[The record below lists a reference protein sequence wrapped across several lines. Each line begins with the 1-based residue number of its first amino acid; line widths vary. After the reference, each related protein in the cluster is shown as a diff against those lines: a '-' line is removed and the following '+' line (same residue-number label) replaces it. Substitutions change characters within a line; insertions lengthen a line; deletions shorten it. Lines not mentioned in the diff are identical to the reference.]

1 MTVPHISSA
10 PHQFQSTI
18 WTLYCVDEMTATSQ
32 HHGNGNIYIYLRVS
46 SEAHVFRAY
55 LLSPSSGFTIKML
68 LENLDLTR
76 HCLPILCISSLV
88 FLLLK
93 KKQLNLP
100 HSPPSDPLIGHARFI
115 PPEYPWKTFAA
126 WRKKFGEF
134 ICSFCDT

>member
-1 MTVPHISSA
+1 MLLINSRV
-10 PHQFQSTI
+10 QFGLFIVLMRRLPRRSI
-18 WTLYCVDEMTATSQ
+18 MVMA
-32 HHGNGNIYIYLRVS
+32 IYIYLRVS